1 MCSFLL
7 TSLAVTLCIHW
18 YLHSSEQSHQNMVK
32 YIGSFPGYSFRLH
45 PLEHSLIQTTNG
57 LHLSPFELLTGFSR
71 KAIKKMLLG
80 KYTRK
85 ELKKIPKLISVI
97 ELKVWNHLLECI
109 NKLSLTDVQ
118 SSDKEFVVLL
128 KSNYQNPEG
137 THLYGLYRY
146 VQPQR
151 VWFSAVLVIDKVTIP
166 ANLVINRFWL
176 LYSDWSWTGH
186 VFFLYKATF

>member
-1 MCSFLL
+1 MRLFLL

-57 LHLSPFELLTGFSR
+57 PHLSPLELLTGFSS

-85 ELKKIPKLISVI
+85 ELKKNSKTNFSIWI
-97 ELKVWNHLLECI
+97 ENMK
-109 NKLSLTDVQ
+109 SLTGVHKHVKSDWCL
-118 SSDKEFVVLL
+118 DKEFVVLL
-128 KSNYQNPEG
+128 KSNHQNPEG
-137 THLYGLYRY
+137 THWYGLYRY
-146 VQPQR
+146 VWHQR
-151 VWFSAVLVIDKVTIP
+151 VWFSAGLVIDKVTVP
-166 ANLVINRFWL
+166 ANLVIKRVWL
-176 LYSDWSWTGH
+176 LYSDWSWTGY
-186 VFFLYKATF
+186 VFFFLYKATC